1 MVLFLMVIPRQ
12 PEMKRDHLPLSGT
25 TIDEGSGT
33 TEGTKPSPS
42 PADVDAAG
50 NPYSGNVIDK
60 RNLLVEMLPVS
71 GTAGLLSITAL
82 EQQKGQRPH
91 LLILML
97 LVICVAGLLLMMAS
111 EGRKAVLS
119 SVDVAGR

>member
-1 MVLFLMVIPRQ
+1 MIPRQ
-12 PEMKRDHLPLSGT
+12 PEMKREHLPLSGT

-33 TEGTKPSPS
+33 TEGAKSSPS

-50 NPYSGNVIDK
+50 SPYSGNVINK

-82 EQQKGQRPH
+82 GQQKGH

-97 LVICVAGLLLMMAS
+97 LVICVVRLLLMMAPRGS
-111 EGRKAVLS
+111 EGTVLS
-119 SVDVAGR
+119 SVDAAGNL

>member
-1 MVLFLMVIPRQ
+1 
-12 PEMKRDHLPLSGT
+12 MKRDHLPLSGT

-33 TEGTKPSPS
+33 TEGAKSSPS

-60 RNLLVEMLPVS
+60 RNHRLLVEMLPVS

-82 EQQKGQRPH
+82 EQQKGQRHH

-97 LVICVAGLLLMMAS
+97 LVICVVGLLLMMAS
-111 EGRKAVLS
+111 EGRKAECCPT
-119 SVDVAGR
+119 